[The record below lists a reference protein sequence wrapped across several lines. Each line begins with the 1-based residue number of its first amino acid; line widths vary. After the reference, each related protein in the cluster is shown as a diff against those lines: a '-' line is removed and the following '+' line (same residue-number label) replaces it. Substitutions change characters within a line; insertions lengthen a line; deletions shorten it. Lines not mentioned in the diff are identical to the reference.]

1 ACRCYLRGPDGVSG
15 LAPPGNPWN
24 ILKYNPRNRSQVA
37 DNTGPR
43 GGPVCAAKAYQG
55 FLILTVG
62 TLIVA
67 ESFFT
72 STFGTATLVLS
83 TPVSTTGVCTVSVT
97 VPTTGF
103 CTSYSPSPV
112 FLHPVAARAIT
123 AAAKITFLIQAS
135 VTCVWC
141 STAQMAKTAPSRR
154 RNNCRPNL
162 RGLCEVSARP
172 PWGSRR
178 SLSAGCGRRGSQRS
192 SRSTRYSNARSTG
205 RPRVTS
211 GLRRR
216 WSDRTPYTRARPP
229 GTAPGL
235 RDRPLRRPHLH
246 PGETTCTLRGR
257 QQAPR

>member
-1 ACRCYLRGPDGVSG
+1 AAATFGVLTGLVGSRPPEIPGISRNITGATVRGQQ
-15 LAPPGNPWN
+15 NT
-24 ILKYNPRNRSQVA
+24 
-37 DNTGPR
+37 TGPR
-43 GGPVCAAKAYQG
+43 GRPARFAKTTQG

-72 STFGTATLVLS
+72 STLGTATLVLS

-135 VTCVWC
+135 LTCVWC

-154 RNNCRPNL
+154 RNNFLPELASSL
-162 RGLCEVSARP
+162 RGP
-172 PWGSRR
+172 
-178 SLSAGCGRRGSQRS
+178 RRG
-192 SRSTRYSNARSTG
+192 T
-205 RPRVTS
+205 
-211 GLRRR
+211 
-216 WSDRTPYTRARPP
+216 
-229 GTAPGL
+229 
-235 RDRPLRRPHLH
+235 
-246 PGETTCTLRGR
+246 
-257 QQAPR
+257 